1 MSIVEQQPTTALRSE
16 PPSRSDDGRL
26 VVRNLAKR
34 FRSVEAVRDIS
45 FTAEPGQVTG
55 FIGPNGAGKTTT
67 LRSLLGLITPTG
79 GTATVNGVPYRELV
93 QPTRVV
99 GAVLDSNGFHRS
111 RKARAHLRIYTAAM
125 GLPDRRADEVLEL
138 VGLASVANR
147 KAGGFSLGM
156 RQRLALATALLGDPQ
171 VLILDEP
178 GSGLDPEGLAWL
190 RGFLRRY
197 VATGRTVLVSSH
209 QLAEIAQTVDRVVIV
224 SKGRQVFEGRMD
236 ELAGDNRDRVRVQCS
251 DADRLA
257 GLLARNGLREVTVLP
272 ENWLSIVGATVT
284 QVGDLA
290 RTAEVSVYG
299 MHREPADLERRFL
312 QLTES
317 EYLPEAPGGPPDAPP
332 AQPVQPA
339 QSVPTTQEGDR

>member
-1 MSIVEQQPTTALRSE
+1 MSIVEQQPTDAVRSE
-16 PPSRSDDGRL
+16 PPARSEHGRL

-55 FIGPNGAGKTTT
+55 FLGPNGAGKTTT
-67 LRSLLGLITPTG
+67 LRAVLGLITPNS

-93 QPTRVV
+93 QPARVV

-111 RKARAHLRIYTAAM
+111 RKARTHLRVYTAAM

-197 VATGRTVLVSSH
+197 AATGRTVLVSSH
-209 QLAEIAQTVDRVVIV
+209 QLAEISQTVDRVVIV
-224 SKGRQVFEGRMD
+224 SKGRQVFEGSMD
-236 ELAGDNRDRVRVQCS
+236 ELAEGRR
-251 DADRLA
+251 
-257 GLLARNGLREVTVLP
+257 G
-272 ENWLSIVGATVT
+272 
-284 QVGDLA
+284 
-290 RTAEVSVYG
+290 
-299 MHREPADLERRFL
+299 PADLERRFL
-312 QLTES
+312 ELTES
-317 EYLPEAPGGPPDAPP
+317 EYLPEATADPPTS
-332 AQPVQPA
+332 PVHP
-339 QSVPTTQEGDR
+339 VPTTQEGDR